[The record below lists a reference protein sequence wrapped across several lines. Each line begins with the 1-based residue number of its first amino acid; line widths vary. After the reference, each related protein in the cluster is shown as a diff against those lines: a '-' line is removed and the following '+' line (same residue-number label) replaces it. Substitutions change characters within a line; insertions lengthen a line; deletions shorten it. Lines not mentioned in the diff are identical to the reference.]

1 MARLLTRFDMPWPVK
16 GLVESTGYEHS
27 LTVRPSIV
35 RMFVL
40 MIQALAALVVGKE
53 LD

>member
-1 MARLLTRFDMPWPVK
+1 MK
-16 GLVESTGYEHS
+16 HS
-27 LTVRPSIV
+27 LKERPSIA

>member
-1 MARLLTRFDMPWPVK
+1 MK
-16 GLVESTGYEHS
+16 HS
-27 LTVRPSIV
+27 QTVQPSIV
-35 RMFVL
+35 KMFVL